1 MGGKNKKH
9 KAPGAAALRAA
20 VSASRAK
27 SAEAGAAGEAQN
39 KKPVARPPPAAA
51 AAAAAAAAS
60 TRESRVKQGTSDRP
74 APSFSLQAAATCPD
88 REAFALGRTLVSN
101 FISPAARAAISLSG
115 TLVLDQSNEL
125 VGPPEF

>member
-9 KAPGAAALRAA
+9 KAPGAAVVRAA

-51 AAAAAAAAS
+51 AS
-60 TRESRVKQGTSDRP
+60 TREPRVKQGTSGP
-74 APSFSLQAAATCPD
+74 GAPGFPPRAAAAVYAV
-88 REAFALGRTLVSN
+88 EASATWADPRSQNLCLPHLQLLVSMRWPC
-101 FISPAARAAISLSG
+101 SR
-115 TLVLDQSNEL
+115 LV
-125 VGPPEF
+125 